1 MQTLSFTPG
10 RALLE
15 SSPTNRT
22 WSLRF
27 EDEGIAAY
35 LYVCDRALGHGDASI
50 LDAMLIYN
58 VAALRQAAQSS
69 RSQLSDLQLSDLQL
83 GDSQSS
89 DSQLSE
95 SQLTKSQ
102 PSNAEPSAAQ
112 INAPPTTS
120 SAPSAAQTN
129 TSEPSEPERLAAI
142 EWSRDGLQAVFYLD
156 GTAQAMADFTRRISF
171 CRSDFPNFL
180 AEGTERWRSSTHAWD
195 PAAVEHFEATLYA

>member
-27 EDEGIAAY
+27 EDEGTAGY
-35 LYVCDRALGHGDASI
+35 LYICDRALGHGDESI
-50 LDAMLIYN
+50 LDSMLIYN
-58 VAALRQAAQSS
+58 VAALRAAGA
-69 RSQLSDLQLSDLQL
+69 R
-83 GDSQSS
+83 G
-89 DSQLSE
+89 
-95 SQLTKSQ
+95 
-102 PSNAEPSAAQ
+102 
-112 INAPPTTS
+112 
-120 SAPSAAQTN
+120 AQTGSSG
-129 TSEPSEPERLAAI
+129 SETDPQPTAPAGSSQEPEPDRLAAI

-180 AEGTERWRSSTHAWD
+180 AEGTERWRSSSHAWD
-195 PAAVEHFEATLYA
+195 PAAIEKFEAALYA